1 VEELYEERHRS
12 APQPGT
18 GDGHLA
24 TNSVVKRQ
32 PFAPSLSEG
41 RHGQNPNLKEDA
53 AMKNMFFSSK
63 GKGNGVNTKNR
74 CMGCIGDCET
84 CPFKGV
90 AEQINK
96 AAEEGGPVVSEQQKD
111 FDQQHESNGG
121 KGFFPNPENLTPEEA
136 ETMKKLFYSMF
147 DVEEEDDE
155 KDKEKRQAPIM
166 CKPYLVTIE
175 SIYHEYYGG
184 TDYIIFRL
192 ETDEMDNVI
201 KEPWLPHGSNA
212 DSRLDSLVFGQS
224 LNHITHF
231 GSECWYTAENGL
243 ELVQSDHNKPYN
255 VDISYPVEINFMAT
269 TLEID
274 WVAIAAAVRLME
286 SGPKKKKWP
295 MVVFEVMKRNLFNEI
310 EYFIG
315 LPTIDIPARKI

>member
-1 VEELYEERHRS
+1 
-12 APQPGT
+12 
-18 GDGHLA
+18 
-24 TNSVVKRQ
+24 
-32 PFAPSLSEG
+32 
-41 RHGQNPNLKEDA
+41 
-53 AMKNMFFSSK
+53 MKKMFFSSK

-74 CMGCIGDCET
+74 CMGCIGDCEA

-90 AEQINK
+90 AGQIDN
-96 AAEEGGPVVSEQQKD
+96 AAEGGGPVVSEQQKD
-111 FDQQHESNGG
+111 VEQQDEM
-121 KGFFPNPENLTPEEA
+121 KGFLPDPKSLSPEEG
-136 ETMKKLFYSMF
+136 EIMKKLFYSMF
-147 DVEEEDDE
+147 DVEEEEDE
-155 KDKEKRQAPIM
+155 KDSKKPQAPVM

-184 TDYIIFRL
+184 RDNIIFRL
-192 ETDEMDNVI
+192 ETDEMGNVI
-201 KEPWLPHGSNA
+201 KQPWLPDGSNA

-231 GSECWYTAENGL
+231 GNECWYTAENGL

-255 VDISYPVEINFMAT
+255 VDITYPVEINFMAL

-274 WVAIAAAVRLME
+274 WVAVAAAVLVME
-286 SGPKKKKWP
+286 SGPKKKEWT

-315 LPTIDIPARKI
+315 LPTTDIQAQEV